1 MRFLQRRGRKKIEP
15 PEWGLKPA
23 HRSSRE
29 QSYLVGIAV
38 ATVLLWQFPIGSALL
53 YPFTLLATW
62 FHEMGHGLA
71 AAALGGDFERLVIF
85 ADGSGY
91 ALSLIPADMTAMS
104 HALIA
109 AAGLLGPSVAGAIMI
124 AGSRSKAATRWLLAG
139 LGIVLVLSTLIW
151 VRSLAGWIVL
161 PAFAVAA
168 MLVAMSGKERLQR
181 FTIELLG
188 VQAAI
193 SVWRDLRYLFSEGGF
208 VGGRYA
214 PSDTAAIEDAL
225 LLPYWVWGGLI
236 TVVIVAMI
244 WAALRFAVRD

>member
-15 PEWGLKPA
+15 AKWGLKRARP
-23 HRSSRE
+23 RNRE
-29 QSYLVGIAV
+29 RSYLVGIAI
-38 ATVLLWQFPIGSALL
+38 ATVLLWQFPIGSTLL

-71 AAALGGDFERLVIF
+71 AAALGGDFEQLVIF
-85 ADGSGY
+85 PDGSGY
-91 ALSLIPADMTAMS
+91 ALSSVPADMMAIS

-109 AAGLLGPSVAGAIMI
+109 AAGLVGPSVAGAIMI
-124 AGSRSKAATRWLLAG
+124 VGSRSRTATRWLLAG
-139 LGIVLVLSTLIW
+139 LGVALALSTLIW

-161 PAFAVAA
+161 PAFAVLA
-168 MLVAMSGKERLQR
+168 LFVAMSGKERLQR

-193 SVWRDLRYLFSEGGF
+193 SVWRDVRYLFSEGGF
-208 VGGRYA
+208 VGGQYA
-214 PSDTAAIEDAL
+214 PSDTAAIADAL

-236 TVVIVAMI
+236 TLVIVGMI
-244 WAALRFAVRD
+244 WSALRFAVRD

>member
-1 MRFLQRRGRKKIEP
+1 MALLRRFGRKKIAP
-15 PEWGLKPA
+15 AKWGLKPA
-23 HRSSRE
+23 RRKSER
-29 QSYLVGIAV
+29 SYLVAIAI
-38 ATVLLWQFPIGSALL
+38 ATVLLWQFPLGSTLL

-71 AAALGGDFERLVIF
+71 AAALGGDFEQLVIF

-91 ALSLIPADMTAMS
+91 ALSSIPADMMAIS

-109 AAGLLGPSVAGAIMI
+109 AAGLVGPSVAGAIMI
-124 AGSRSKAATRWLLAG
+124 VGSRSKAATRWLLAG
-139 LGIVLVLSTLIW
+139 LGVALALSTLIW

-161 PAFAVAA
+161 PAFSAVTLFVAA
-168 MLVAMSGKERLQR
+168 SGRERLQR

-193 SVWRDLRYLFSEGGF
+193 SVWRDVRYLFSDGGF

-236 TVVIVAMI
+236 TVGIVGMI
-244 WAALRFAVRD
+244 WWALRFAVRE